1 MIESCPRKR
10 MLLGITTLGALT
22 IFVLI
27 AESHWTQ
34 QTNNTRKRIF
44 RVEQNST
51 CFEREKYEIVSECQP
66 CTDFE
71 ITSKSIGVCI
81 HTHYKEVLKCTS
93 GEMVTRSCDK
103 VAYIEEQKFWKFE
116 SLMFIPALLST
127 ISVYIR
133 KNVLYKRMVQRVQRQ
148 LASSV

>member
-10 MLLGITTLGALT
+10 MLLGITALGALT

-51 CFEREKYEIVSECQP
+51 CFEREKYEIISECQP

-81 HTHYKEVLKCTS
+81 HTHYKEVLKCAS

-116 SLMFIPALLST
+116 SLMFVPALLST